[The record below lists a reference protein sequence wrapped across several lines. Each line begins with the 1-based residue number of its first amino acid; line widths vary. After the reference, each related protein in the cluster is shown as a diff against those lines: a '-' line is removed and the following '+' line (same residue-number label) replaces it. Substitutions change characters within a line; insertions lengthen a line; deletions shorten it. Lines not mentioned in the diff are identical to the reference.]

1 MWTIATKWCVL
12 KYLSWGLMG
21 KSFAAIS
28 SSRYVTLHLPLGSFM
43 VIVSINFL
51 HMMVWW
57 TCIGQFLRLNE
68 GMNKHERF
76 SSHVSHQ
83 QWDKL
88 PTSHVQLVIYMLL
101 NIYLAGLLC
110 HSTKY
115 VSGFINVIL
124 AIVRTRRALLFLVVV
139 LTLCSHMSCTRK
151 FVPIEH
157 YFPG

>member
-1 MWTIATKWCVL
+1 MNCCSKL
-12 KYLSWGLMG
+12 KICWHSHRNRLLQFLVQDTLPYTCLSALSWSLCL
-21 KSFAAIS
+21 F
-28 SSRYVTLHLPLGSFM
+28 F
-43 VIVSINFL
+43 NFL

-76 SSHVSHQ
+76 SSHVSHK

-101 NIYLAGLLC
+101 NIHLAGLLC
-110 HSTKY
+110 HSTNY

-124 AIVRTRRALLFLVVV
+124 AIVRTRRGLLFLVVVV